1 MPRAEDVMQ
10 VPRLGDLG
18 RPDRAS
24 ELVLPL
30 QHADAPPASREQGR
44 ARQRVDAATD
54 DDGVECTRHQCSEE
68 STTAVHSISIRQP
81 GTARPVIPT
90 IVWAGCSAPPVTSS
104 IARVIV
110 SYSVG
115 SVVYI

>member
-1 MPRAEDVMQ
+1 MPRAEHVVE
-10 VPRLGDLG
+10 VPRLGDLRG
-18 RPDRAS
+18 PDRAS

-30 QHADAPPASREQGR
+30 QHADAPAASREQGR
-44 ARQRVDAATD
+44 ARQRVDPATD
-54 DDGVECTRHQCSEE
+54 DDGVERPRHQTCAE
-68 STTAVHSISIRQP
+68 SMTAVHSISIRQP

-115 SVVYI
+115 SVV